1 MQKMNFRGYQ
11 VNYIDIDANPKLGFY
26 FPFQI
31 LIPQNLNNEPEL
43 IYACNLP
50 GDYSKNCESI
60 SDLIEFIKK
69 SKDGKYGAIDKMM
82 MHLCLEKGNPMIIP
96 FVPRLT
102 NFRPNFLGRD
112 CLLNDFRLV
121 GEDKHFAKEMYMYN
135 NLDLQHKAMID
146 TAINVLR
153 EEQIGDFSKV
163 VLCGY
168 SEGSKFASHIAL
180 LHPEIV
186 KAIVAG
192 GTGGVMSMPISS
204 YDGYEFIYPTG
215 ISGLKHFD
223 FKEFSNIFFFYY
235 MGDKDKSD
243 SAIPYF
249 LDYRY
254 LDKDGNVQI
263 LKDECGNSTPL
274 IDKDGNQVFT
284 RDANGN
290 YRAKFNLFSDSEVNA
305 INKVLGTKIQDRFRK
320 QEAIYKD
327 LGLKAT
333 FIIYEGNHHTVFN
346 NCDKLFSDVDNF
358 MLDCKKNHKITL

>member
-1 MQKMNFRGYQ
+1 MNFRGYQ

-50 GDYSKNCESI
+50 GDYSKSCESI
-60 SDLIEFIKK
+60 PDLIEFIKK
-69 SKDGKYGAIDKMM
+69 SVDGKYGAIDKMM

-96 FVPRLT
+96 FIPRLT

-168 SEGSKFASHIAL
+168 SEGAKFASHFAL

-215 ISGLKHFD
+215 ISDLKNFD
-223 FKEFSNIFFFYY
+223 FLNFKDISFFYY
-235 MGDKDKSD
+235 MGKYDKSD
-243 SAIPYF
+243 SAIPNF
-249 LDYRY
+249 KDYHY
-254 LDKDGNVQI
+254 LDSDGNSKVLQ
-263 LKDECGNSTPL
+263 DECGNSTPY
-274 IDKDGNQVFT
+274 IDGDGNQKFLLGK
-284 RDANGN
+284 NGN
-290 YRAKFNLFSDSEVNA
+290 YTAKFNLFSDDEVNA
-305 INKVLGTKIQDRFRK
+305 INKTLGTKIQDRFKK
-320 QEAIYKD
+320 QETIYKS
-327 LGLKAT
+327 LGLKAI
-333 FIIYEGNHHTVFN
+333 FKLYDGNHRTVFN
-346 NCDKLFSDVDNF
+346 ENDKLFADVDDFITN
-358 MLDCKKNHKITL
+358 CQKNNTFALK